1 MALWAVMAAPL
12 IMSNDLQNVRPE
24 IKAILQHK
32 DIIAINK
39 DPLGAHGKRVY
50 KKDKIQIW
58 VKPILPKIGGEESYA
73 IVVLNRKVHWQPEL
87 FSIELKE
94 LGLNA
99 KKYKQR
105 VNISKSL
112 YVGRILNFF
121 GLIGCV
127 RARKITVE
135 TIKYL
140 ECLCKSNWS
149 SCNYCRANKIRLN
162 ITFSDK
168 IMFF

>member
-58 VKPILPKIGGEESYA
+58 VKPILPKIGGQESYA

-105 VNISKSL
+105 VIISKFL
-112 YVGRILNFF
+112 CRKDTKIF

-127 RARKITVE
+127 RARKITVR

-140 ECLCKSNWS
+140 ECLCESNWS
-149 SCNYCRANKIRLN
+149 SCNYCRANKI
-162 ITFSDK
+162 K
-168 IMFF
+168 

>member
-105 VNISKSL
+105 VNIKKF
-112 YVGRILNFF
+112 VCRKDTKFF
-121 GLIGCV
+121 WFDRMCTSQKNHRRNHQV
-127 RARKITVE
+127 P
-135 TIKYL
+135 
-140 ECLCKSNWS
+140 
-149 SCNYCRANKIRLN
+149 
-162 ITFSDK
+162 
-168 IMFF
+168 